1 MEDPIKLNT
10 AILNT
15 LMDHKYHV
23 TIKLKTIIKR
33 LKPAIDKN
41 SIYLSDDQLQKY
53 GISRSRM
60 DLEKG
65 GRFFKPLSQPYF
77 GSLAR
82 HEEFYEVGEWEADP
96 DEVDDAK
103 HICWRLEQLIQ
114 SEIPDSPKDRFGI
127 PQAFYEY
134 TSWGPTFLKR
144 SLYGGHWGRRELGR
158 EPTDWRFERGYDRQM
173 RGTYLEPHV
182 ISFSAHGLY
191 PDESTDSKITRSEI
205 LVAADIMRYRLKM
218 NIFITN
224 DIYPILMVSC
234 FNRQVRMNEVYFENE
249 TLHFNCTPFIDLST
263 FERPKLDLYAR
274 WGLSDPVGQ
283 TSRYP
288 KIKPSANTIIN
299 YFNEELYRKK
309 QKSKSRSDLPEAPVL
324 KRIQELRGK

>member
-1 MEDPIKLNT
+1 MFTNAKATTSNLATNNPDTEPKTIKTRATTLTLETLAMEDPIKLNT

-134 TSWGPTFLKR
+134 TSWGPTL
-144 SLYGGHWGRRELGR
+144 
-158 EPTDWRFERGYDRQM
+158 
-173 RGTYLEPHV
+173 
-182 ISFSAHGLY
+182 
-191 PDESTDSKITRSEI
+191 
-205 LVAADIMRYRLKM
+205 
-218 NIFITN
+218 
-224 DIYPILMVSC
+224 
-234 FNRQVRMNEVYFENE
+234 
-249 TLHFNCTPFIDLST
+249 
-263 FERPKLDLYAR
+263 
-274 WGLSDPVGQ
+274 
-283 TSRYP
+283 
-288 KIKPSANTIIN
+288 
-299 YFNEELYRKK
+299 
-309 QKSKSRSDLPEAPVL
+309 
-324 KRIQELRGK
+324 